1 MLEWRDLLLTEG
13 GTDRD
18 REVESGIQHKAATFG
33 ARLQAAGPRGLQPME
48 SAKPRFKVHGCDIN
62 SLTLRGTKTRSRQNS
77 IVSLPDN
84 ILANDTRSQR
94 TDVPSSAQ
102 GSATKL
108 PRMYAR
114 LVSIF
119 S

>member
-62 SLTLRGTKTRSRQNS
+62 SLTLRGTKTRSRH
-77 IVSLPDN
+77 
-84 ILANDTRSQR
+84 
-94 TDVPSSAQ
+94 
-102 GSATKL
+102 L
-108 PRMYAR
+108 PRTSSVAAIATHHC
-114 LVSIF
+114 LTCHVAHDGP
-119 S
+119 